1 MKYLLLP
8 FSLLYG
14 FVTDVRNYLYDKG
27 FWKTTSFDIPIINV
41 GNLTVGGTG
50 KTPHVEYLIRL
61 LKEKKSSN
69 SNIVKVPNLDDVN
82 KKKLERYAITT
93 LSRGYGRKT
102 KGFIIADSLA
112 TAQTIGDE
120 PYQFYQKFANDI
132 TVSVGENRVESVR
145 KILAQK
151 SDTEVIILDDAF
163 QHRPIQPSLN
173 ILLMD
178 YSRPIYDDFTFPA
191 GRLRERRHGAKRAD
205 IVIVTKNPDSFSLK
219 KQEEI
224 ELRLQPYV
232 KESTPF
238 FYTKFLYGK
247 PQNCRSEREVFDL
260 KKVIL
265 LSGIANPKPFEEYAK
280 KHFEVDNHLIFNDHH
295 DFTEK
300 DLVEISSKK
309 MPILMT
315 EKDMVKFIPFLNHH
329 LLKDVPLYYLPI
341 EIGFFDKKMK
351 TNFDK
356 LIFTQISLG
365 ENA

>member
-27 FWKTTSFDIPIINV
+27 FWKSTSFNIPIINV

-61 LKEKKSSN
+61 LKGKCT
-69 SNIVKVPNLDDVN
+69 I
-82 KKKLERYAITT
+82 AT

-102 KGFIIADSLA
+102 KGFIIANSSA

-120 PYQFYQKFANDI
+120 PYQFYQKFKDEI
-132 TVSVGENRVESVR
+132 DVIVDENRVEAVTA
-145 KILAQK
+145 IVDQMP
-151 SDTEVIILDDAF
+151 DIGVVILDDAF
-163 QHRPIQPSLN
+163 QHRPIKPSLN

-178 YSRPIYDDFTFPA
+178 YSRPIYDDFAFPA
-191 GRLRERRHGAKRAD
+191 GRLRERRNGAKRAD
-205 IVIVTKNPDSFSLK
+205 IVIVTKCPDGISIE
-219 KQEEI
+219 KQKEI
-224 ELRLQPYV
+224 GYKLQPYLQGNM
-232 KESTPF
+232 PF
-238 FYTKFLYGK
+238 LFTKILYGK

-260 KKVIL
+260 QKVIL

-280 KHFEVDNHLIFNDHH
+280 KHFEVVNHLIFNDHH

-309 MPILMT
+309 SSLLMT

-329 LLKDVPLYYLPI
+329 LLKDIPLYYLPI
-341 EIGFFDKKMK
+341 EIGFVDDKMRLSFD
-351 TNFDK
+351 NF
-356 LIFTQISLG
+356 IFQSV
-365 ENA
+365 N

>member
-14 FVTDVRNYLYDKG
+14 FVTDVRNYWYDKG
-27 FWKTTSFDIPIINV
+27 FWKSASFDIPIINV

-50 KTPHVEYLIRL
+50 KTPHVEYLIKL
-61 LKEKKSSN
+61 LKGKCT
-69 SNIVKVPNLDDVN
+69 I
-82 KKKLERYAITT
+82 AT

-102 KGFIIADSLA
+102 KGFIIANSSA

-120 PYQFYQKFANDI
+120 PYQFYQKFKVDI
-132 TVSVGENRVESVR
+132 TVSVGENRAEAIN
-145 KILAQK
+145 KIFTQK
-151 SDTEVIILDDAF
+151 PDTEVVILDDAF
-163 QHRPIQPSLN
+163 QHRPIKPSLN

-178 YSRPIYDDFTFPA
+178 YSRPIYDDFAFPA
-191 GRLRERRHGAKRAD
+191 GRLRERRDGAKRAD
-205 IVIVTKNPDSFSLK
+205 IVIVTKCPDGISIE
-219 KQEEI
+219 KQKEI
-224 ELRLQPYV
+224 GYKLQPYLQ
-232 KESTPF
+232 ENTPF
-238 FYTKFLYGK
+238 FFTKILYGK

-265 LSGIANPKPFEEYAK
+265 LSGIANPKHFEEYAK
-280 KHFEVDNHLIFNDHH
+280 KQFEVVNHLIFNDHH

-300 DLVEISSKK
+300 DIVEISSKK

-341 EIGFFDKKMK
+341 EIGFVDDEMK
-351 TNFDK
+351 SDFNS
-356 LIFTQISLG
+356 LILG
-365 ENA
+365 EVKGGNKEG

>member
-8 FSLLYG
+8 LSLLYG

-27 FWKTTSFDIPIINV
+27 FWKTTSFDISIINV

-50 KTPHVEYLIRL
+50 KTPHVEYLIKL
-61 LKEKKSSN
+61 LKGKCT
-69 SNIVKVPNLDDVN
+69 I
-82 KKKLERYAITT
+82 AT

-102 KGFIIADSLA
+102 KGFIIANSSA

-120 PYQFYQKFANDI
+120 PYQFYQKFKDEI
-132 TVSVGENRVESVR
+132 DVIVDENRVEAVTA
-145 KILAQK
+145 IVDQMPDIEA
-151 SDTEVIILDDAF
+151 VILDDAF
-163 QHRPIQPSLN
+163 QHRPIKPSLN

-178 YSRPIYDDFTFPA
+178 YSRPIYDDFAFPA

-205 IVIVTKNPDSFSLK
+205 IVIVTKCPDRISIE
-219 KQEEI
+219 KQKEI
-224 ELRLQPYV
+224 EGKLQPYLQ
-232 KESTPF
+232 ENTPF
-238 FYTKFLYGK
+238 FFTKILYGK

-280 KHFEVDNHLIFNDHH
+280 KHFEVVNHLIFSDHH

-309 MPILMT
+309 RSLLMT

-329 LLKDVPLYYLPI
+329 LLKDIPLYYLPI
-341 EIGFFDKKMK
+341 EIEFVNDEMKRDFDS
-351 TNFDK
+351 
-356 LIFTQISLG
+356 LIFG
-365 ENA
+365 EVKG